1 MEKRGIF
8 CKIATLGLTFTC
20 KKSILE
26 FEMKRVSKNWNRV
39 RVSRGRFMKKEK
51 NIYTIAKEAGVSP
64 ATVSRVMT
72 KNARVSEE
80 KRKKVEEIIQK
91 YDYRPNALAQGLTNA
106 RTKIIGILAADM
118 MNPFYAQLVDE
129 CVKEIGASGYVPMI
143 FSSQSSYEMEEQ
155 YLQKMFDLR
164 VDAIILMGG
173 KSDQLVTDL
182 EYVDLLDR
190 ITDTTPI
197 ITTGKI
203 EGSLCYQVCIDEMAS
218 VDLAM
223 EHLFS
228 LGYRHIALIGGK
240 NHIRSTYDKR
250 MRYRMLLR
258 KNGITYRE
266 RYVTDS
272 DYNIE
277 GGYQCMEKLFQ
288 ENRTMPTAVIAIND
302 FSAIGILRCIEEHH
316 LSVPQDIS
324 LVSFDGTFLSDI
336 VNPKLTSV
344 CYDYASFGKMLAA
357 SAVKLLSGEEIPKI
371 QQCVSRLIVREST
384 ILQ

>member
-1 MEKRGIF
+1 
-8 CKIATLGLTFTC
+8 
-20 KKSILE
+20 
-26 FEMKRVSKNWNRV
+26 
-39 RVSRGRFMKKEK
+39 
-51 NIYTIAKEAGVSP
+51 
-64 ATVSRVMT
+64 
-72 KNARVSEE
+72 
-80 KRKKVEEIIQK
+80 
-91 YDYRPNALAQGLTNA
+91 
-106 RTKIIGILAADM
+106 
-118 MNPFYAQLVDE
+118 
-129 CVKEIGASGYVPMI
+129 
-143 FSSQSSYEMEEQ
+143 
-155 YLQKMFDLR
+155 
-164 VDAIILMGG
+164 MGG

-228 LGYRHIALIGGK
+228 LGHRHIALIGGK

>member
-1 MEKRGIF
+1 
-8 CKIATLGLTFTC
+8 
-20 KKSILE
+20 
-26 FEMKRVSKNWNRV
+26 
-39 RVSRGRFMKKEK
+39 MKKEK

-228 LGYRHIALIGGK
+228 LGHRHIALIGGK

-277 GGYQCMEKLFQ
+277 GGYRVWK
-288 ENRTMPTAVIAIND
+288 
-302 FSAIGILRCIEEHH
+302 S
-316 LSVPQDIS
+316 
-324 LVSFDGTFLSDI
+324 SFR
-336 VNPKLTSV
+336 K
-344 CYDYASFGKMLAA
+344 
-357 SAVKLLSGEEIPKI
+357 
-371 QQCVSRLIVREST
+371 IVRCR
-384 ILQ
+384 LP

>member
-1 MEKRGIF
+1 
-8 CKIATLGLTFTC
+8 
-20 KKSILE
+20 
-26 FEMKRVSKNWNRV
+26 
-39 RVSRGRFMKKEK
+39 MKKEK

-203 EGSLCYQVCIDEMAS
+203 
-218 VDLAM
+218 
-223 EHLFS
+223 FS
-228 LGYRHIALIGGK
+228 Y
-240 NHIRSTYDKR
+240 
-250 MRYRMLLR
+250 
-258 KNGITYRE
+258 
-266 RYVTDS
+266 
-272 DYNIE
+272 
-277 GGYQCMEKLFQ
+277 FQ
-288 ENRTMPTAVIAIND
+288 
-302 FSAIGILRCIEEHH
+302 L
-316 LSVPQDIS
+316 
-324 LVSFDGTFLSDI
+324 
-336 VNPKLTSV
+336 
-344 CYDYASFGKMLAA
+344 
-357 SAVKLLSGEEIPKI
+357 
-371 QQCVSRLIVREST
+371 
-384 ILQ
+384 